1 MKNIKE
7 NALLWVQLGSFVAI
21 WVAILYATGTGL
33 AINWETIKKL
43 PDVVTVYVI
52 LLFIFTKWLW
62 RLSIF
67 QGWLVPFPDLQ
78 GTWQGEL
85 SSTWKSPATDQ
96 RIPPT
101 PVILVVKQSFSSIS
115 CVLYTG
121 ESDRYSTAAQI
132 SRDDDSAGFQA
143 NLFLGGIY
151 PDALLFGGRFVLT
164 TL

>member
-78 GTWQGEL
+78 ARGKV
-85 SSTWKSPATDQ
+85 S
-96 RIPPT
+96 
-101 PVILVVKQSFSSIS
+101 
-115 CVLYTG
+115 
-121 ESDRYSTAAQI
+121 
-132 SRDDDSAGFQA
+132 
-143 NLFLGGIY
+143 
-151 PDALLFGGRFVLT
+151 
-164 TL
+164 